1 MKKIGHIVFFLM
13 KNYLIPSPSPKG
25 EGSNTL
31 LPTVW
36 KSYILS
42 PSPLQVG
49 RKLNNEM
56 ATTLTL

>member
-1 MKKIGHIVFFLM
+1 M